1 MLILLLLLLLLL
13 LLMMM
18 WLLLLSFCWLCGGRL
33 RGRRVCDT
41 RHRDEVHRA
50 SGVRAT
56 LRIVLCPRLHV
67 LVRVRRVRVEHKRR
81 ACHYLLLLLL
91 RFWLGLG
98 LRLRSRL
105 NLRLGLGRRISNR

>member
-1 MLILLLLLLLLL
+1 MILLLLLLLLL
-13 LLMMM
+13 M
-18 WLLLLSFCWLCGGRL
+18 WMLLLSFRWWCGGWL
-33 RGRRVCDT
+33 WGTRVCDS

-67 LVRVRRVRVEHKRR
+67 RVRVRRIRVEHIRR

-91 RFWLGLG
+91 IRLGLGLG
-98 LRLRSRL
+98 LRLRL
-105 NLRLGLGRRISNR
+105 CLGLGGRINNG